1 MATYLLIEDIV
12 VSELDSPTLKLDDT
26 LSGAPRIGDYF
37 HGLYVHSFLGEGAMG
52 KTFLA
57 SHPVLKIPLVIKTF
71 KSNQNNDIFKEAHLA
86 ARVNSANVVTVLDA
100 GIENGIPFVVQQYI
114 DGIDLA
120 NLVEIVQKHGLR
132 LPASVIARIA
142 IDAAQGLHAIH
153 QAGVIHRDVK
163 PANLFLSGDG
173 VTTVGDFGIALDA
186 VCESSSDTISGTPR
200 FMAPE
205 QWLQAKIVRQTDI
218 YALGATMHL
227 LATGHSPFPG
237 LKWIDQRNAHL
248 KIPYKQPVPRDP
260 AEAYLFAVIEQCL
273 RKSPDERFHSCEGLI
288 NLLKVIAEPLP
299 ECLCSSDD
307 HARIGELQIYLS
319 QGDICEAEADVL
331 VNAANTNLSM
341 NLGVASALRKAGGE
355 EIEQEAR
362 QHAPASMGDVVW
374 TKAGRLKAK
383 WIAHAVAALNG
394 AICLQRATLHTLFGA
409 DQRGSRTIAFPAL
422 GTGIGKVPIDLG
434 AKLMLEAIRTFA
446 WLRPKHIRE
455 VHIKLIDSTTLER
468 WRIIMEAM

>member
-1 MATYLLIEDIV
+1 M
-12 VSELDSPTLKLDDT
+12 SESDSPTLKLNDSVFSTND
-26 LSGAPRIGDYF
+26 LRIGEYF

-57 SHPVLKIPLVIKTF
+57 SHPVLKTPLVIKTF
-71 KSNQNNDIFKEAHLA
+71 KTNQDEDIFKEAHLA
-86 ARVNSANVVTVLDA
+86 ARVNSPNVVTVLDA
-100 GIENGIPFVVQQYI
+100 GIDSGIPFVVQRYV

-120 NLVEIVQKHGLR
+120 ELVEIVQNHGLR
-132 LPASVIARIA
+132 LPACVIARMA

-163 PANLFLSGDG
+163 PANLFLGGDG

-186 VCESSSDTISGTPR
+186 VREASTDTISGTPR

-218 YALGATMHL
+218 YALGATVHL
-227 LATGHSPFPG
+227 LATGRSPFPG

-248 KIPYKQPVPRDP
+248 KMPYRQPVPRDP
-260 AEAYLFAVIEQCL
+260 AEAYLFAVIDRCL

-299 ECLCSSDD
+299 ECICSSDD
-307 HARIGELQIYLS
+307 DARIGSLQIHLS
-319 QGDICEAEADVL
+319 EGDICESEVDVL
-331 VNAANTNLSM
+331 VNAANTQLAM
-341 NLGVASALRKAGGE
+341 ELGVARAIRNAGGV

-362 QHAPASMGDVVW
+362 QHAPASMGDVIW
-374 TKAGRLKAK
+374 TRPGRLKAK
-383 WIAHAVAALNG
+383 WIAHSIAAFNG

-409 DQRGSRTIAFPAL
+409 DQRNAHTIAFPAL
-422 GTGIGKVPIDLG
+422 GTGIGEVPMDLG

-455 VHIKLIDSTTLER
+455 IHIKLIDRAALER
-468 WRIIMEAM
+468 WRIVMEAM